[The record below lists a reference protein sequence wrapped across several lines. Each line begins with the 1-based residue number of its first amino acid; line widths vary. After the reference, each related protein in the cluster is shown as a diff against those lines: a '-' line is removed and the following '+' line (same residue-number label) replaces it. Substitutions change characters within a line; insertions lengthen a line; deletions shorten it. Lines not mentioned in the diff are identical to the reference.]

1 MGHLPGQR
9 LEADFG
15 HIYVDFPDGRR
26 QVPFLV
32 AAWAYSNAP
41 FVIAL
46 PCDRTEAILHGM
58 IAAFEFFGA
67 VAKEVWWDNPKT
79 VATLVLKGRERQLH
93 PRYAALA
100 SHYVFDP
107 RCCMPARG
115 NEKPDAEGTVKAVQ
129 RRFATPVPRVADR
142 DELNLFFRKCCEAE
156 RERTVQSLL
165 GPFLIKTR
173 LAEDLAA
180 ATPLPKHPFDP
191 CVIDPAVGVDKYQT
205 VAFDCNRYS
214 VPRPFA
220 HRMVTV
226 KGYVD
231 RVVLVAEGR
240 AVATHARELPE
251 ADAGPRPGPLSR
263 DAGPQAGRAR
273 PCAGVPRLGAAG
285 MLHRLPRRAGR
296 TPRRDGRRT
305 TVRAGIAT
313 PGRASPDPRA
323 QSNRRMY

>member
-1 MGHLPGQR
+1 
-9 LEADFG
+9 
-15 HIYVDFPDGRR
+15 
-26 QVPFLV
+26 
-32 AAWAYSNAP
+32 
-41 FVIAL
+41 
-46 PCDRTEAILHGM
+46 
-58 IAAFEFFGA
+58 
-67 VAKEVWWDNPKT
+67 
-79 VATLVLKGRERQLH
+79 
-93 PRYAALA
+93 
-100 SHYVFDP
+100 
-107 RCCMPARG
+107 MPARG

-129 RRFATPVPRVADR
+129 RRFATPVPRVADL
-142 DELNLFFRKCCEAE
+142 DELNRFFRKCCEAE

-180 ATPLPKHPFDP
+180 APPLPKHPFDP

-240 AVATHARELPE
+240 VVATHARSYQKQTLVLDPVHYL
-251 ADAGPRPGPLSR
+251 ATLGRKPGALDHAPVFR
-263 DAGPQAGRAR
+263 DWACRHASPTSARAR
-273 PCAGVPRLGAAG
+273 K
-285 MLHRLPRRAGR
+285 

>member
-1 MGHLPGQR
+1 
-9 LEADFG
+9 
-15 HIYVDFPDGRR
+15 
-26 QVPFLV
+26 
-32 AAWAYSNAP
+32 
-41 FVIAL
+41 
-46 PCDRTEAILHGM
+46 
-58 IAAFEFFGA
+58 
-67 VAKEVWWDNPKT
+67 
-79 VATLVLKGRERQLH
+79 
-93 PRYAALA
+93 
-100 SHYVFDP
+100 
-107 RCCMPARG
+107 MPARG

-240 AVATHARELPE
+240 AVATHARSYQKQTLVLDPVHYLATLGHKPGALDHAPVFRDWALPACFTDFRAALEKLHGAMAGARRYVRVLQLLGEHPLTRVRKAIDACISEHLTSAE
-251 ADAGPRPGPLSR
+251 AVIQRTRSFATIEATTRTASP
-263 DAGPQAGRAR
+263 PQLEM
-273 PCAGVPRLGAAG
+273 PGAAQVQVP
-285 MLHRLPRRAGR
+285 LPDLNCYDQFLGTRKTINHLQMR
-296 TPRRDGRRT
+296 
-305 TVRAGIAT
+305 
-313 PGRASPDPRA
+313 
-323 QSNRRMY
+323 

>member
-1 MGHLPGQR
+1 
-9 LEADFG
+9 
-15 HIYVDFPDGRR
+15 
-26 QVPFLV
+26 
-32 AAWAYSNAP
+32 
-41 FVIAL
+41 
-46 PCDRTEAILHGM
+46 
-58 IAAFEFFGA
+58 
-67 VAKEVWWDNPKT
+67 
-79 VATLVLKGRERQLH
+79 
-93 PRYAALA
+93 
-100 SHYVFDP
+100 
-107 RCCMPARG
+107 MPAQG

-142 DELNLFFRKCCEAE
+142 DELNRFFRKCCEAE

-240 AVATHARELPE
+240 AVATHTRSYQKQTLVLDPVHYLATL
-251 ADAGPRPGPLSR
+251 GHKPGALGHAPVFR
-263 DAGPQAGRAR
+263 DWACRHASPTS
-273 PCAGVPRLGAAG
+273 
-285 MLHRLPRRAGR
+285 HRAGK
-296 TPRRDGRRT
+296 TLRRDGPRT

-313 PGRASPDPRA
+313 RGRASPDPRA
-323 QSNRRMY
+323 YPFMRWRR